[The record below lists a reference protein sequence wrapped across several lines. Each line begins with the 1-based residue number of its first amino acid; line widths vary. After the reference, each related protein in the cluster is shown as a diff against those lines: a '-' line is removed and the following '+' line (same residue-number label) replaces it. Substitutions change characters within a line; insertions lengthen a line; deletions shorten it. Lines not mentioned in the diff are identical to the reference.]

1 MWWVKYAYVL
11 SSALDSGTVMG
22 VIFIFLGMQLTKG
35 GNSGEDASL
44 KWWGNT
50 VHTGTAD
57 WKRLALKP
65 IPESGLPW
73 TQLIPTATAR
83 L

>member
-1 MWWVKYAYVL
+1 MWWVKYGYVL

-22 VIFIFLGMQLTKG
+22 VIFIFLGMQMAKG
-35 GNSGEDASL
+35 GSSEDASM

-50 VHTGTAD
+50 VHTATLD
-57 WKRLALKP
+57 WKRQALKP

-73 TQLIPTATAR
+73 TLLIPTQA
-83 L
+83 